1 MTVLQSQ
8 SYVRGSEQYKLA
20 RGGKTQKFQGLL
32 RGIALPLLALV
43 WWWLATRQGFGS
55 GILPTPQGVINTF
68 GRLLSTRELQNHVQI
83 SLLRIGQGFL
93 LATGLAIPTGILV
106 ASFPRFGQYVLPTLE
121 FLRQIPPVAWIPFFI
136 LVLGIG
142 ELTKLAVIVYAA
154 FFPIFINTI
163 LGMTQIDHRFW
174 EVARLLQFSR
184 KEILW
189 ELILPAAAPSLIAGL
204 RLGLSNSW
212 RALVAAEMLAAF
224 SGLGYMIMAARSLV
238 RMDEMFIGIAVIG
251 LFGLIFDWG
260 WKYLERN
267 LLCWRNRSCDE

>member
-1 MTVLQSQ
+1 LD
-8 SYVRGSEQYKLA
+8 K
-20 RGGKTQKFQGLL
+20 GGRTQKFQGVL
-32 RGIALPLLALV
+32 RGIALPLLALIC
-43 WWWLATRQGFGS
+43 WGLATSQGFGG
-55 GILPTPQGVINTF
+55 GILPTPKDVVTAF
-68 GRLLSTRELQNHVQI
+68 GRLLATKELQTHIQI
-83 SLLRIGQGFL
+83 SLFRIGQGFF
-93 LATGLAIPTGILV
+93 LATGLAIPIGILV
-106 ASFPRFGQYVLPTLE
+106 ASFPRFGQTVLPTLE
-121 FLRQIPPVAWIPFFI
+121 FLRQIPPVAWIPVFI

-142 ELTKLAVIVYAA
+142 EATKLAVIIYAA
-154 FFPIFINTI
+154 FFPILVNTI

-184 KEILW
+184 RETLR

-251 LFGLIFDWG
+251 VLGLLFDWG
-260 WKYLERN
+260 WKVLEKH
-267 LLCWRNRSCDE
+267 LLCWQNRSCDR